1 MFHKMRLFACIG
13 LVLAVVIVLI
23 PGITFAGEKV
33 SVVGEIS
40 DDFQIITDD
49 DQVLEIVQD
58 DQGEALIEQAGE
70 RVEVI
75 GEIEEEGSTRLIKV
89 LSFKLMDQ

>member
-1 MFHKMRLFACIG
+1 MFQKIRRFACVG
-13 LVLAVVIVLI
+13 LVLAMVIVLI
-23 PGITFAGEKV
+23 PGITFAGDNV
-33 SVVGEIS
+33 SVVGEIN

-58 DQGEALIEQAGE
+58 DQGEELIGQAGE

-75 GEIEEEGSTRLIKV
+75 GEIVEEGSTRLIKV
-89 LSFKLMDQ
+89 LSYKLMDQ